1 MTKRLRLL
9 LLVLVATGTL
19 AAAAF
24 LPARAAAEPRV
35 TVSAYGRYE
44 VRSSG
49 TSEKAERTVAGEVR
63 PVATKKLI
71 EKTDVIVGQ
80 LGITFGMEID
90 LDGFPPG
97 PVLLTIRTI
106 HPKLTND
113 ARGVAMTVSEFD
125 WPVAERR
132 GVYFGFTFDH
142 RWEIA
147 EGEWTKQIVYQGRVL
162 AEKKFKVVVPIN

>member
-1 MTKRLRLL
+1 MLKRLRFFALL
-9 LLVLVATGTL
+9 LIATGSPLGL
-19 AAAAF
+19 AL
-24 LPARAAAEPRV
+24 LPQAAAAEPSVRIA
-35 TVSAYGRYE
+35 AYGRYE
-44 VRSSG
+44 IRSSG

-71 EKTDVIVGQ
+71 ETTDTIVGQ
-80 LGITFGMEID
+80 LGITFGIEID
-90 LDGFPPG
+90 LEGFPPG
-97 PVLLTIRTI
+97 EVLLTIRTI

-113 ARGVAMTVSEFD
+113 ERGVAMTVSEFD
-125 WPVAERR
+125 WPVIERR

-162 AEKKFKVVVPIN
+162 AEKKFKIIVPIN